1 MFSQQARWDRRM
13 PGDGHQKW
21 EHAEVF
27 CRFSGGKIVPLRFVV
42 GAGSAATVVVSK
54 VNYAWTERQGKVTL
68 HLFSVSDSR
77 DTYRLC
83 FDPEAMSW
91 QVSSLQ

>member
-13 PGDGHQKW
+13 PGDGQQKW

-27 CRFSGGKIVPLRFVV
+27 CRFSGGKIVPLRFVL
-42 GAGSAATVVVSK
+42 GSAVFTVSK
-54 VNYAWTERQGKVTL
+54 VNYAWTERKGKVLL
-68 HLFSVSDSR
+68 HLFSVSDTR

-83 FDPEAMSW
+83 FDPETMSW
-91 QVSSLQ
+91 QVSPLQ